1 MSVFDLSKVVR
12 LIVCDVDGTL
22 TDGKIHITER
32 GDEFKSFDARDGLAM
47 TRLNKN
53 GVKVA
58 LLSHS
63 HAEAII
69 RRRAEILKLD
79 FFYAGHEEK
88 CIILTGWLTQIQL
101 KPENILY
108 LGDDLND
115 LDAMMLCGWRA
126 CPANA
131 CEEIKKHCQIRL
143 SRAGGEGAF
152 RELAEKYFYSLLI
165 QQPIMPSNV

>member
-1 MSVFDLSKVVR
+1 MSVFDLSRVVR

-22 TDGKIHITER
+22 TDGKIHITEK

-47 TRLNKN
+47 ARLNKN

-69 RRRAEILKLD
+69 RRRAEILNLEI
-79 FFYAGHEEK
+79 FYAGHEHK
-88 CIILTGWLTQIQL
+88 SHILTKWLDQL
-101 KPENILY
+101 RLGPEEILY

-115 LDAMMLCGWRA
+115 LDALEMCGWRA
-126 CPANA
+126 CPADA
-131 CEEIKKHCQIRL
+131 CEEVKSRCQIRL
-143 SRAGGEGAF
+143 SRKGGDGVF
-152 RELAEKYFYSLLI
+152 RELAEKYFYSLLN
-165 QQPIMPSNV
+165 QPSSPSNV